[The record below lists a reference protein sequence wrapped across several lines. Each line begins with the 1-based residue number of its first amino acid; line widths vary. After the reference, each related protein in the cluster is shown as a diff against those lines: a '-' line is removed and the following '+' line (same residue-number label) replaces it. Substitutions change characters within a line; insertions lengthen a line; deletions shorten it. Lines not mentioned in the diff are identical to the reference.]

1 MPTNKIFM
9 MASKPDCPFCAVM
22 KPIFEEVVKDYT
34 GLPGLSFGQ
43 YNVEEDDWA
52 FADKL
57 EIEGVPAFAIISAE
71 EDETIYEINN
81 DGLIEKPVLVS
92 MIINNIG
99 KD

>member
-1 MPTNKIFM
+1 

-22 KPIFEEVVKDYT
+22 KPIFEEVVKDFS
-34 GLPGLSFGQ
+34 GLPNLSFGQ

-57 EIEGVPAFAIISAE
+57 EIEGVPAFAFIE
-71 EDETIYEINN
+71 EGGNETIYEINN
-81 DGLIEKPVLVS
+81 DGLIEKHILVS